1 MAAFDTL
8 TAAKTLEATGL
19 PSQQASSIVAA
30 ILAAQG
36 DHVSVAT
43 LQAELAKLEAR
54 LTIRM
59 AASIGVGVGVIAAI
73 VRFWA

>member
-8 TAAKTLEATGL
+8 GASKNLEAAGL
-19 PSQQASSIVAA
+19 PPQQADSIVSA

-36 DHVSVAT
+36 HHVSVAT

-59 AASIGVGVGVIAAI
+59 VAIIGVGVGLIAAI

>member
-8 TAAKTLEATGL
+8 GAAKDLEAAGL
-19 PSQQASSIVAA
+19 PPQQADSIVAA

-36 DHVSVAT
+36 DHVSVPT

-59 AASIGVGVGVIAAI
+59 VASIGVGVGVIAAI
-73 VRFWA
+73 VRFWV